1 MLQSRLINYRR
12 VHMELKITT
21 TEAEK
26 ILLEWAQARFPDA
39 FNAVEIKTYSYS
51 GEIKFTKEETPDA
64 AQN

>member
-1 MLQSRLINYRR
+1 
-12 VHMELKITT
+12 MELKITT

-26 ILLEWAQARFPDA
+26 ILLEWAQAKFPDA